1 MFYSIIIPCYKS
13 DKMLEEVVSLTVS
26 ELEKAGI
33 EKYEFVLVND
43 CSPDEGKTWKK
54 IKELSEN
61 YSYVK
66 GVNFSKN
73 FGQHSAIIAGL
84 KYARGDCFI
93 SMDDDLQTHPSQL
106 TKLINAFH
114 GGYDVVYGFY
124 PEKKHSLFRK
134 LGTGF
139 NNWTAEK
146 LLHKPKEIHCT
157 SFWIVR
163 KFVRDNIVNFDG
175 PHPYLLGIILKTTS
189 NIKSVPV
196 KHFERKYG
204 HSVYTLKKL
213 FGLWAN
219 YIGFSILPLRLV
231 TYCGYSISALSL
243 LGGAVVFIRRLMDP
257 SLSAG
262 WPSIMIIIL
271 LSLGIQLIFLG
282 FVGEYVGRAY
292 LKLNNE
298 PQYIVKETI
307 NIEESESEP

>member
-1 MFYSIIIPCYKS
+1 M
-13 DKMLEEVVSLTVS
+13 
-26 ELEKAGI
+26 
-33 EKYEFVLVND
+33 
-43 CSPDEGKTWKK
+43 
-54 IKELSEN
+54 
-61 YSYVK
+61 
-66 GVNFSKN
+66 
-73 FGQHSAIIAGL
+73 
-84 KYARGDCFI
+84 
-93 SMDDDLQTHPSQL
+93 
-106 TKLINAFH
+106 
-114 GGYDVVYGFY
+114 VYGFY

-204 HSVYTLKKL
+204 HSGYTLKKL